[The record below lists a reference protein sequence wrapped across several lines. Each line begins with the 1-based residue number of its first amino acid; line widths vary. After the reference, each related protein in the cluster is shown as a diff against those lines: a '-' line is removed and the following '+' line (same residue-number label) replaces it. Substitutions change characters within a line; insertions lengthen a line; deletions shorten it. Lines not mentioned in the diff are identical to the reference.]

1 MRPVTFTTESIID
14 AGRELQTAG
23 RSITGFAL
31 RAKVGGGNPS
41 RLKQVW
47 DEHINSQTTTAAEP
61 VAELPVEVA
70 EVIAVVSKELT
81 ERLAALAVDLNDKTV
96 KAAERRVHE
105 VVRSAGEQRAQAE
118 RELADAAQAVDDL
131 ESELDKASAHGVE
144 LEARLAEVQTT
155 SQAQA
160 VELAQL
166 RERLSVNER
175 AAAQAVDQHADAVER
190 MTAQHASE
198 VARMNSAIEA
208 ERARHQQEIDQI
220 RSQLAEQKRA
230 GAADLAEQKAFAL
243 AVSTE
248 LDQVRTKLATVR
260 AGAEA
265 AERTHQ
271 ERCKAFEHDVAQVA
285 ERLAKA
291 EASQALA
298 VDDARSAREAAAGLR
313 GQLEATQTQAA
324 ELLRV
329 VGLARAG
336 DPVAGADLTE
346 STAGSKKKSA
356 ATPPKKGG

>member
-1 MRPVTFTTESIID
+1 MRPVEFAPQAIIQAGQELQA
-14 AGRELQTAG
+14 AGRN
-23 RSITGFAL
+23 ITGFAL
-31 RAKVGGGNPS
+31 RQKVGGGDPS
-41 RLKQVW
+41 RLRQVW
-47 DEHINSQTTTAAEP
+47 AEHLAGQSVAAAEP

-70 EVIAVVSKELT
+70 EEVAAVTKALT
-81 ERLAALAVDLNDKTV
+81 ERLATLAVELNDKAV

-118 RELADAAQAVDDL
+118 RELADAAQTVDDL
-131 ESELDKASAHGVE
+131 EAELDKASTHGAA
-144 LEARLAEVQTT
+144 LEVKLAEVQTT

-166 RERLSVNER
+166 RERLSVTER
-175 AAAQAVDQHADAVER
+175 AAAQAVNQHADAVER

-198 VARMNSAIEA
+198 VVRMNSAIEA

-220 RSQLAEQKRA
+220 RLQLVEQKRA

-248 LDQVRTKLATVR
+248 LDQVRARLATIR
-260 AGAEA
+260 AEAEA

-271 ERCKAFEHDVAQVA
+271 DRCKAFEHDVAQAA
-285 ERLAKA
+285 ERLVKA
-291 EASQALA
+291 EASQVLA
-298 VDDARSAREAAAGLR
+298 ANDARSAREAAAGLR
-313 GQLEATQTQAA
+313 GQLEATQAQAA

-336 DPVAGADLTE
+336 DPTAEGDVAE
-346 STAGSKKKSA
+346 SPAGTRKKSA